1 MRTFWSKEEIEIL
14 INLYEKEG
22 LSVSELYPIFFEL
35 YKRTL
40 DSVKVKIG
48 KLGLRH
54 TKEQISKLKSR
65 LNSGDLNGMYNK
77 TSPMKGLTKE
87 NSELVKIKSEKISK
101 VRLKMFKNGDLIRLS
116 GNTNPMF
123 GSIPWSKGKTK
134 FDDIRLYNS
143 GLKTS
148 KIQKELWLK
157 KSELEKN
164 VVIRRLNDAMIQTK
178 KPTKIELKIE
188 SLLNELNINF
198 NKNFR
203 LNNFLVDFYLP
214 NYNLVIECDGDYWHS
229 NPLIYNGKELD
240 KIQLK
245 NIDRDRRKEEML
257 RSNEIDFIRFWEYD
271 IKNNF
276 TEVKNKLL
284 TILKI
289 QI

>member
-1 MRTFWSKEEIEIL
+1 
-14 INLYEKEG
+14 
-22 LSVSELYPIFFEL
+22 
-35 YKRTL
+35 
-40 DSVKVKIG
+40 
-48 KLGLRH
+48 
-54 TKEQISKLKSR
+54 
-65 LNSGDLNGMYNK
+65 
-77 TSPMKGLTKE
+77 
-87 NSELVKIKSEKISK
+87 
-101 VRLKMFKNGDLIRLS
+101 MFKNGDLIPLS
-116 GNTNPMF
+116 GSTNPMF

-134 FDDIRLYNS
+134 FNDIRLYNS
-143 GLKTS
+143 SLKTS
-148 KIQKELWLK
+148 KTQKELWLK

-203 LNNFLVDFYLP
+203 LNNFLVDFYLS

>member
-1 MRTFWSKEEIEIL
+1 M
-14 INLYEKEG
+14 
-22 LSVSELYPIFFEL
+22 
-35 YKRTL
+35 
-40 DSVKVKIG
+40 
-48 KLGLRH
+48 
-54 TKEQISKLKSR
+54 
-65 LNSGDLNGMYNK
+65 
-77 TSPMKGLTKE
+77 
-87 NSELVKIKSEKISK
+87 
-101 VRLKMFKNGDLIRLS
+101 
-116 GNTNPMF
+116 
-123 GSIPWSKGKTK
+123 
-134 FDDIRLYNS
+134 
-143 GLKTS
+143 
-148 KIQKELWLK
+148 
-157 KSELEKN
+157 
-164 VVIRRLNDAMIQTK
+164 
-178 KPTKIELKIE
+178 
-188 SLLNELNINF
+188 NINF